1 MKAVDMHCDTI
12 GELMKKE
19 IKENTFMRNCLH
31 IDIDKLIA
39 GNYMLQNFAM
49 FVNMKEYPDCY
60 ERCKVM
66 IAYWNTLKK
75 EYSSYIK
82 EIKCIDDII
91 ENNKKGKLSALLT
104 VEEGECCSGDIAKLE
119 ELYGLGVRMMTITW
133 NYENSLG
140 YPATPRCKITG
151 KRLTSDLSKGLTK
164 KGKEIVSHMQDIGM
178 IADVSHLSD
187 KGFYDVA
194 DIAKKNKK
202 PFVASHSNAR
212 SIANHP
218 RNLSDD
224 MIRIIGETGSVAG
237 INFYPPF
244 LSEKNIPA
252 KEQLS
257 YIILH
262 IRHMINKGG
271 MDCVGL
277 GTDFD
282 GIDGELAIADASKIQ
297 ILYEELRRA
306 GFSESETEHIFW
318 KNVIN
323 VYKEVFS

>member
-1 MKAVDMHCDTI
+1 MKVVDMHCDTI
-12 GELMKKE
+12 GELMKCE
-19 IKENTFMRNCLH
+19 TKENTFMKNNLH
-31 IDIDKLIA
+31 IDITKLKD

-60 ERCKVM
+60 KRCKEM
-66 IAYWNTLKK
+66 IAYWHVLED
-75 EYSSYIK
+75 EYCEHIR
-82 EIKCIDDII
+82 EIKCVDKII
-91 ENNKKGKLSALLT
+91 ENNIAGKISALLT
-104 VEEGECCSGDIAKLE
+104 VEEGECCSGDVEKLE

-151 KRLTSDLSKGLTK
+151 KKLAADMSKGLTK
-164 KGKEIVSHMQDIGM
+164 NGKEIVSCMQNIGM
-178 IADVSHLSD
+178 LVDVSHLSD
-187 KGFYDVA
+187 KGFFDVT
-194 DIAKKNKK
+194 DIARNTGK

-224 MIRIIGETGSVAG
+224 MIRIIGETGGVIG
-237 INFYPPF
+237 VNFYPPF
-244 LSEKNIPA
+244 LSDKNISV

-257 YIILH
+257 YIISH

-282 GIDGELAIADASKIQ
+282 GIDGELAISDASKIQ
-297 ILYEELRRA
+297 VLYEELRRA
-306 GFSESETEHIFW
+306 GFSESETEHIFRR
-318 KNVIN
+318 NVIN
-323 VYKEVFS
+323 VYKEVLD

>member
-1 MKAVDMHCDTI
+1 MRAADMHCDTI
-12 GELMKKE
+12 GELMKNEK
-19 IKENTFMRNCLH
+19 KDNTLMKNSLH
-31 IDIDKLIA
+31 IDIKKLTA
-39 GNYMLQNFAM
+39 GDYMLQNFAM
-49 FVNMKEYPDCY
+49 FVNMKEYENCH
-60 ERCKVM
+60 ERCKIM
-66 IAYWNTLKK
+66 IDYWNGLKK
-75 EYSSYIK
+75 EYGTYIK
-82 EIKCIDDII
+82 EIKCVDDII
-91 ENNKKGKLSALLT
+91 KNNREGKLSALLT
-104 VEEGECCSGDIAKLE
+104 VEEGECCMGDIAKLE
-119 ELYGLGVRMMTITW
+119 ELYDAGVRMMTITW

-140 YPATPRCKITG
+140 YPAAPRCKITG
-151 KRLTSDLSKGLTK
+151 KKLTPDMSKGLTK
-164 KGKEIVSHMQDIGM
+164 KGKEVVSHMQDIGM

-194 DIAKKNKK
+194 DIARKNKK

-212 SIANHP
+212 SIAKHP
-218 RNLSDD
+218 RCLSDE
-224 MIRIIGETGSVAG
+224 MIRIIGETGGVAG

-244 LSEKNIPA
+244 LCKKNISA

-271 MDCVGL
+271 IDCVGL

-297 ILYEELRRA
+297 NLYEELRGA

-323 VYKEVFS
+323 VYKEIFG

>member
-1 MKAVDMHCDTI
+1 MKVVDMHCDTI
-12 GELMKKE
+12 GELIKCAT
-19 IKENTFMRNCLH
+19 KENTFMRNNLH
-31 IDIDKLIA
+31 IDIAKLKT

-60 ERCKVM
+60 KRCKEM
-66 IAYWNTLKK
+66 IAYWNILKE
-75 EYSSYIK
+75 EYSGYIK
-82 EIKCIDDII
+82 EIKCVDHII
-91 ENNKKGKLSALLT
+91 ENNKAGRLSALLT
-104 VEEGECCSGDIAKLE
+104 VEEGECCRGDLKTLE
-119 ELYGLGVRMMTITW
+119 ELYKLGVRMMTITW

-151 KRLTSDLSKGLTK
+151 KKLTSDMSKGLTK
-164 KGKEIVSHMQDIGM
+164 KGKEIVCRMQEIGM

-194 DIAKKNKK
+194 DIARNNGK
-202 PFVASHSNAR
+202 PFVVSHSNAR
-212 SIANHP
+212 CIAGHP

-224 MIRIIGETGSVAG
+224 MIRLVGERGGVIGV
-237 INFYPPF
+237 NFYPPF
-244 LSEKNIPA
+244 LSEKNISA

-271 MDCVGL
+271 IDCVGL

-282 GIDGELAIADASKIQ
+282 GIDGKLAISDASKMQ
-297 ILYEELRRA
+297 VLYEALRYA

-318 KNVIN
+318 RNVIN
-323 VYKEVFS
+323 VYKEVFG